1 MPASLE
7 SNPCT
12 RCKAED
18 APFQLR
24 ASPTCG
30 NCFAEY
36 VQTKFVKRLA
46 YLHKE
51 VRVSSHLE
59 PRRYVAGLSFGPSSS
74 AMIHLLDRY
83 THMQGRKKSTSAF
96 DILAI
101 HVDTDLSYP
110 PGSRDTPAQVLI
122 RNYSAKYTHFSFR
135 CVHLSKVLDVQ
146 TVDWSALPLPRPEG
160 GCSEPSERLRQMFD
174 KLPSVSS
181 RADVLRLLIRHLL
194 LDIAMKDHH
203 YKTLLLGHST
213 TSLAALSLCEVANG
227 RGFAIPWQVN
237 DGRFPVTIYDPASGA
252 EIQRT
257 TYPIHYPLRE
267 LFRGEI
273 DTYISVFPEIA
284 ALNPSNTEGATAAV
298 VSHKDTSIEEVMAR
312 YFESVETPY
321 AGIVANVVRTTGKLD
336 RANASRPSCGLCGVV
351 LDERGDSRWAG
362 EMGDDHNP
370 NGEPRL
376 ARLCYGCKRSIN
388 G

>member
-1 MPASLE
+1 MPASTV
-7 SNPCT
+7 SNPCA

-24 ASPTCG
+24 TKPTCG
-30 NCFAEY
+30 NCFTEY
-36 VQTKFVKRLA
+36 IETKFVKRLA

-51 VRVSSHLE
+51 VRTSSHLE

-74 AMIHLLDRY
+74 ALVHLLDGY
-83 THMQGRKKSTSAF
+83 THKQSKKKSSSTF
-96 DILAI
+96 EILAV
-101 HVDTDLSYP
+101 HVDTDLSCSP
-110 PGSRDTPAQVLI
+110 ERQDTPAQALM
-122 RNYSAKYTHFSFR
+122 RNYSAKYTQLSFR

-146 TVDWSALPLPRPEG
+146 TVDWSALPLPRPEDD
-160 GCSEPSERLRQMFD
+160 CSEPSKRLQQMFE

-181 RADVLRLLIRHLL
+181 RADVLRLLVRHLL
-194 LDIAMKDHH
+194 LDIAMQDEH
-203 YKTLLLGHST
+203 YNTLLFGHT
-213 TSLAALSLCEVANG
+213 TTALAALSLCEVANG

-237 DGRFPVTIYDPASGA
+237 DGRFPVTIYDQTSGA
-252 EIQRT
+252 EVKRT

-267 LFRGEI
+267 LFKGEI

-284 ALNPSNTEGATAAV
+284 ALNPPNANGATATV

-312 YFESVETPY
+312 YFESVETPH

-336 RANASRPSCGLCGVV
+336 RANASGTSCGLCGVV

-362 EMGDDHNP
+362 EMGDDYNP
-370 NGEPRL
+370 DGEPRL
-376 ARLCYGCKRSIN
+376 ARLCYGCKRSVN